1 MPWKLKC
8 PGHQR
13 EWYHW
18 TAMVLTWLTLLWH
31 YWHWKPIVFVMP
43 TLLSLEASE
52 DVIITTN
59 NAISD
64 DRVGIMTTIGF
75 KCNSQFHISHSGSL
89 EHRHIDFQT
98 THNAHTPSAR
108 PRGRVSVVS
117 STGDLLPLMV
127 WTISQY
133 IFGCVITGADGVRA
147 FPLRYMTQMENM
159 SPQGDGL
166 KCKLKCCQFAPYGS
180 SLWKYCRP

>member
-31 YWHWKPIVFVMP
+31 YWHWKPIVVVMP

-75 KCNSQFHISHSGSL
+75 KCNSQFHISYSGSL

-98 THNAHTPSAR
+98 THNAHTPPAR

-117 STGDLLPLMV
+117 STGDLLPLMM
-127 WTISQY
+127 WTIAQY
-133 IFGCVITGADGVRA
+133 IW
-147 FPLRYMTQMENM
+147 LRYNGSRRCTCFSTQIYDSN
-159 SPQGDGL
+159 
-166 KCKLKCCQFAPYGS
+166 
-180 SLWKYCRP
+180 WKHVPTGWRVEMQT